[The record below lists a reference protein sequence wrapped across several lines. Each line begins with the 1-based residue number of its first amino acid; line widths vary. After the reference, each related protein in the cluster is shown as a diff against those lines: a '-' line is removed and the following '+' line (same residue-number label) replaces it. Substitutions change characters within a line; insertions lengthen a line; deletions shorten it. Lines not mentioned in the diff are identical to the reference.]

1 MSPIESSFEYLDLS
15 WEMFGELCRAP
26 ALKVARDYDPDV
38 VVGIARA
45 GAVPGAVVATI
56 LGVDF
61 YSMIISRKADDDDV
75 RERPEILSAAP
86 REVEGQRVLIV
97 DEVTTSGATLRLALA
112 AVRDTHPIEVR
123 TATSFARTRGYKPDY
138 FALETDAEVVLP
150 WDHHLL
156 EDDEFVANP
165 RYGDAVD

>member
-1 MSPIESSFEYLDLS
+1 M
-15 WEMFGELCRAP
+15 
-26 ALKVARDYDPDV
+26 K
-38 VVGIARA
+38 
-45 GAVPGAVVATI
+45 
-56 LGVDF
+56 
-61 YSMIISRKADDDDV
+61 ISRKGDDNEV

-86 REVEGQRVLIV
+86 REVESQRVLIV

-112 AVRDTHPIEVR
+112 VVRDTHPIEVR